1 MMLHLIQDLKMEAFI
16 NQLKDRNV
24 YLQFT
29 TTGVIYNGK
38 LFLTNHTWAPHRLES
53 SQLADQMV

>member
-16 NQLKDRNV
+16 NHLKDRNV

-53 SQLADQMV
+53 S